1 MRIAVIADIHANLT
15 AFQSVLADIETLK
28 IDRIINLGDF
38 IGYGPE
44 PEAVAQILQQRQI
57 PSVLG
62 NHEMALKDD
71 AILNSFTSDAYQSLL
86 ITRRLVSSQTVDYIK
101 SLPALTVENDLRF
114 VHGAPPESIYDYITY
129 YRLYELHA
137 AFAATPEWLT
147 FVGHTHMLGLYE
159 STGRD
164 ISFGVLK
171 NGVRRLK
178 HSVKY
183 IINVGSVGQPRER
196 NKAAKY
202 LIFDDQT
209 EELYVRFVAYD
220 VQRTVRLILEAGLPE
235 QNARRLL

>member
-15 AFQSVLADIETLK
+15 AFQAVLADIETQM

-44 PEAVAQILQQRQI
+44 PEAVAQILRERQI
-57 PSVLG
+57 PSILG

-71 AILNSFTSDAYQSLL
+71 AILNSFTSDAYHSML
-86 ITRRLVSSQTVDYIK
+86 ITRRLVSSQTVDYIQ

-114 VHGAPPESIYDYITY
+114 VHGTPPESIYDYITY

-147 FVGHTHMLGLYE
+147 FVGHSHMLGIYE

-164 ISFGVLK
+164 ITIGVLK
-171 NGVRRLK
+171 KGVRHLK
-178 HSVKY
+178 RSVKY
-183 IINVGSVGQPRER
+183 IINVGSVGQPRDR

-202 LIFDDQT
+202 LVFDDQT
-209 EELYVRFVAYD
+209 DEIGIRFVAYD
-220 VQRTVRLILEAGLPE
+220 VLRTVRLILEAGLPE
-235 QNARRLL
+235 RNALRLQ